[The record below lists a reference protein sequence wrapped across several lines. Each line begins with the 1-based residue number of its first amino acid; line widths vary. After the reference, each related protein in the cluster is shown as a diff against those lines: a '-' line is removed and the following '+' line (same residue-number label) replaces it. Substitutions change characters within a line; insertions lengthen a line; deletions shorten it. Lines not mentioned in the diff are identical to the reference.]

1 MGDDMKRMWAPWRMK
16 YILQPEQEGCL
27 FCEKSKVRNDR
38 KHYVL
43 YRSDRSFC
51 IMNLYPYNNGHLMV
65 APYRHV
71 RSLESLTDEEICDML
86 LVAKKGVKALKKAF
100 KPQGFNMGINIG
112 RIAGAG
118 VVGHLHMHIVP
129 RWKGDT
135 NFMPILSDTKLVS
148 QGLNK
153 TYDTLKE
160 HIKMSNREGC

>member
-1 MGDDMKRMWAPWRMK
+1 MGDEMKRIWAPWRMK
-16 YILQPEQEGCL
+16 YILQPKQKGCL
-27 FCEKSKVRNDR
+27 FCLKAKEKNDR
-38 KHYVL
+38 KHYIL
-43 YRSDRSFC
+43 YRGDRSFC

-71 RSLESLTDEEICDML
+71 RSLESLTDQEICDML
-86 LVAKKGVKALKKAF
+86 LVAKKGVKALKRAF
-100 KPQGFNMGINIG
+100 KPEGFNMGINIG

-160 HIKMSNREGC
+160 HIKMSTRERC

>member
-1 MGDDMKRMWAPWRMK
+1 MWAPWRMK
-16 YILQPEQEGCL
+16 YILQPEQKGCL
-27 FCEKSKVRNDR
+27 FCEKAKERND
-38 KHYVL
+38 KKSYIL
-43 YRSDRSFC
+43 YRSRKSFC

-129 RWKGDT
+129 RWRGDT

-148 QGLNK
+148 QGLNR
-153 TYDTLKE
+153 TYDTLRKN
-160 HIKMSNREGC
+160 M